1 MEYLRNL
8 KVDKFFRVLK
18 TMEKKTITSVD
29 IWHHE
34 EGRT

>member
-18 TMEKKTITSVD
+18 TAEKKTIFSND
-29 IWHHE
+29 I
-34 EGRT
+34 